1 MNFLADLLLATFPYS
16 TEILCLAMSIQGS
29 MAVRRSIIKTKTDM
43 HWFHAFIRSTLTA
56 YAGATFTNVF
66 MGRPTAM
73 LSNDIFFGACLLGYG
88 FVNCTPFNI
97 GYLVCDSTLGE
108 VAVTIFSQLFR
119 VGGIVGFSDAA
130 FGMLKDNPSPYY
142 DIPIFGPILFPS
154 MLGNMGG
161 FFFNGVDGYLQ
172 KGMPWLFQQV
182 SMSFALI
189 CLSCSCLNALWHIL
203 LCTYV

>member
-1 MNFLADLLLATFPYS
+1 MCNS
-16 TEILCLAMSIQGS
+16 TVGE
-29 MAVRRSIIKTKTDM
+29 AV
-43 HWFHAFIRSTLTA
+43 
-56 YAGATFTNVF
+56 
-66 MGRPTAM
+66 
-73 LSNDIFFGACLLGYG
+73 
-88 FVNCTPFNI
+88 
-97 GYLVCDSTLGE
+97 
-108 VAVTIFSQLFR
+108 VTIFSQLFR

-182 SMSFALI
+182 
-189 CLSCSCLNALWHIL
+189 CLFCL
-203 LCTYV
+203 C

>member
-1 MNFLADLLLATFPYS
+1 MNLLADLLLATFPYS
-16 TEILCLAMSIQGS
+16 TEVLCLAMSIQGS
-29 MAVRRSIIKTKTDM
+29 MAVRRSIIKNKTHM

-88 FVNCTPFNI
+88 LVNCTPFNI
-97 GYLVCDSTLGE
+97 GYLVCNSTVGE
-108 VAVTIFSQLFR
+108 AVVTIFSQLFR

-182 SMSFALI
+182 
-189 CLSCSCLNALWHIL
+189 CLFCL
-203 LCTYV
+203 C